1 MFSTK
6 IQALRKIP
14 QEYAH
19 DIINRYQVDKSLR
32 EKISPD
38 QSPHALINQWLKEEN
53 YNQLVIFLCH
63 ALSAREAVW
72 WGCLCLRM
80 VEQKLNEEQQQAL
93 SAAESWVHEST
104 EANRRISETRA
115 KRAELDNAAGW
126 LAQAA
131 FWSGGSITPID
142 APDNPA
148 PPYLYSHAVAGAICL
163 SAVLPDA
170 SNGKKNYKA
179 MIRIGLNIADGG
191 NGR

>member
-1 MFSTK
+1 MFSQVK
-6 IQALRKIP
+6 ALRKIP
-14 QEYAH
+14 QEHALE
-19 DIINRYQVDKSLR
+19 IISRYQVDKSLR
-32 EKISPD
+32 EQIPAN
-38 QSPHALINQWLKEEN
+38 QSPHELINQWLKEEK
-53 YNQLVIFLCH
+53 YSELVTFLCH
-63 ALSAREAVW
+63 ALSAREAIW

-80 VEQKLNEEQQQAL
+80 VAQELNDDQQQAL
-93 SAAESWVHEST
+93 SAAEAWVHEST
-104 EANRRISETRA
+104 EANRRISEVRA

-142 APDNPA
+142 GPASPA

-179 MIRIGLNIADGG
+179 MIRTGLNIADGG

>member
-1 MFSTK
+1 MFSKVQT
-6 IQALRKIP
+6 LRKIP
-14 QEYAH
+14 QEYALEV
-19 DIINRYQVDKSLR
+19 INRYQVDKTLKESVP
-32 EKISPD
+32 SD
-38 QSPHALINQWLKEEN
+38 QSPQELIEQWLKEEK
-53 YNQLVIFLCH
+53 YNELVTFLCH

-80 VEQKLNEEQQQAL
+80 VEQELNDVQQQAL
-93 SAAESWVHEST
+93 SAAESWVREST

-142 APDNPA
+142 GPANPA

-179 MIRIGLNIADGG
+179 MIRTGLIIADGG